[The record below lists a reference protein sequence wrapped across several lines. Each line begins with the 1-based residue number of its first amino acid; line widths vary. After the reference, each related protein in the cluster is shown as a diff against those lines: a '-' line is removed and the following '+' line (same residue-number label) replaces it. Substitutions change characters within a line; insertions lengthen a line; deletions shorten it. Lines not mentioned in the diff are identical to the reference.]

1 MSQDPAPFM
10 KLPLSFEQGRM
21 RTSDLEGAIRD
32 NIRLIL
38 HNQVQGVA
46 KPEGVAADP
55 NYGADLPHHE
65 FRHGRIQDVV
75 REVRVAVRK
84 LEPRLEVEKVDF
96 LKKKPGRFLPY
107 STVRI
112 SGTLVT
118 TGESFNA
125 EFEIEE

>member
-1 MSQDPAPFM
+1 MAQEHAPFL
-10 KLPLSFEQGRM
+10 KLPLSFDQGRL
-21 RTSDLEGAIRD
+21 RSSSLEQSVRD

-46 KPEGVAADP
+46 KPEGVPADP
-55 NYGADLPHHE
+55 TYGADLPHHE

-75 REVRVAVRK
+75 REVRVAVRR
-84 LEPRLEVEKVDF
+84 LEPRLDVEKVDF

-112 SGTLVT
+112 SGTLLA
-118 TGESFNA
+118 TGEAFNA

>member
-1 MSQDPAPFM
+1 MADDHAPFL
-10 KLPLSFEQGRM
+10 KLPLSFAQGRV
-21 RTSDLEGAIRD
+21 RASDLEGSIRD

-46 KPEGVAADP
+46 KPPGVAADP
-55 NYGADLPHHE
+55 GYGADLPHHE

-84 LEPRLEVEKVDF
+84 LESRLEVEKVDF

-112 SGTLVT
+112 TGTVAS
-118 TGESFNA
+118 TGEPFNA

>member
-1 MSQDPAPFM
+1 MAHERAPFM
-10 KLPLSFEQGRM
+10 KLPLAFDQGRL
-21 RTSDLEGAIRD
+21 RQGELERSVRD

-46 KPEGVAADP
+46 KPPGVAADP
-55 NYGADLPHHE
+55 TYGAELPHHE

-75 REVRVAVRK
+75 REVRVAVRR
-84 LEPRLEVEKVDF
+84 LEPRLDVEKVDF
-96 LKKKPGRFLPY
+96 LKKRPGRFLPY

-112 SGTLVT
+112 SGTLLA